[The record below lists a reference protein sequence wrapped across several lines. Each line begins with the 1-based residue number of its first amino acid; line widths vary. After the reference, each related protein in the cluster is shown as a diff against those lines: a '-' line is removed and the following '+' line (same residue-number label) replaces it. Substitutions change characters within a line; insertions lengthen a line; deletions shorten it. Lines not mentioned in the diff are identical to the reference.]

1 MNMSDKLIAG
11 IRMDAPQVRT
21 HDEIR
26 AIAKSTQ
33 LHPFSCKCEG
43 CLVYNEAMAGVNS
56 TKSTA
61 TPNPPVSTKLG
72 ASFKAIL
79 HDSGARAKPSG
90 STVEDESGRGKP
102 KKSKRVSEKLAASL
116 TALLK

>member
-1 MNMSDKLIAG
+1 
-11 IRMDAPQVRT
+11 
-21 HDEIR
+21 
-26 AIAKSTQ
+26 
-33 LHPFSCKCEG
+33 
-43 CLVYNEAMAGVNS
+43 MAGVNS